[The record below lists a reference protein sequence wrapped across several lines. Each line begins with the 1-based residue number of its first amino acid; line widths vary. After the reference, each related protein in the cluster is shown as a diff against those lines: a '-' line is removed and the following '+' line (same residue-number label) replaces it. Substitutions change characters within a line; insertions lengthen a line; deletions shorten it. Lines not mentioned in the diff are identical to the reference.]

1 MGIWMSGRMSVG
13 LVEMEPTPAMRIR
26 KEMITKVYGLR
37 SANLTSHMNVAPYIT
52 LRSALPQNDSC
63 RSDHQDGDH
72 ERQDGGIDVRMNQ
85 TQPSTRAAYE
95 QRAAPASKPPPPCTV
110 SL

>member
-1 MGIWMSGRMSVG
+1 MLTIGIWMSGRMSVG
-13 LVEMEPTPAMRIR
+13 LVRMETTPAMRIR

-63 RSDHQDGDH
+63 RSDHQDGNH
-72 ERQDGGIDVRMNQ
+72 ERQDGGIDRSEERRVGKECRSRWS
-85 TQPSTRAAYE
+85 PY
-95 QRAAPASKPPPPCTV
+95 
-110 SL
+110 